1 MDCKRWNFIVS
12 WETSLWFKFFYGD
25 IFVGYFS
32 NFSKPEIYRERQRKA
47 KEGLGNLVKCGRA
60 QTHSQ
65 NCHLVPLLLG
75 NTAAGILPA
84 CKSSTDH
91 NLDGKSRST
100 VSSAGGLCCRYA
112 TDSNLLTNPTWVLC
126 SWTTSK
132 GRRRFLPPGWTRKP
146 SLKGAM
152 HLLVARKQSL
162 KETWLPRSRNCHW
175 LFFVLKHMLSFLW
188 LSVDAHRR
196 WKL

>member
-47 KEGLGNLVKCGRA
+47 KEGLGNLVKCGKA

-65 NCHLVPLLLG
+65 NCHLVPLFLG

-100 VSSAGGLCCRYA
+100 VSNAGGLCCRYA
-112 TDSNLLTNPTWVLC
+112 TDSNLLTNPTRVLC
-126 SWTTSK
+126 SWTTWK
-132 GRRRFLPPGWTRKP
+132 GRRSYCHQDGPGNR
-146 SLKGAM
+146 L
-152 HLLVARKQSL
+152 L
-162 KETWLPRSRNCHW
+162 KEPCICLWPGNKVWKKRDYQEAETDTGY
-175 LFFVLKHMLSFLW
+175 FFVLKHMLSFLW